1 MERLIEVL
9 RRLAIVIVWLFG
21 LGITAIFFIG
31 AQENGAL
38 AGLGLGALVLTW
50 LVVLHSMKE
59 SLYWVL
65 PSSSPLV
72 HSQGTAWYPFPG
84 SIFWRN

>member
-1 MERLIEVL
+1 MDRLIEVL

-50 LVVLHSMKE
+50 LVAKIVNLI
-59 SLYWVL
+59 LAR
-65 PSSSPLV
+65 PS
-72 HSQGTAWYPFPG
+72 Q
-84 SIFWRN
+84 

>member
-9 RRLAIVIVWLFG
+9 RRLAIVIIWLFG

-50 LVVLHSMKE
+50 LVAKVVNWILAR
-59 SLYWVL
+59 
-65 PSSSPLV
+65 PS
-72 HSQGTAWYPFPG
+72 Q
-84 SIFWRN
+84 